1 MAKGTVSSRSY
12 AFKFHLSSATSYL
25 NRTACSSQCGPG
37 TQRMGPLDRG
47 FTEVIAAQLFLA
59 GGHPVQTAGRTVTVH
74 TTHCLQRKRL
84 LAMACGIAPGPR
96 LPAVGHAPVQLLV
109 HPAAGAGE
117 DLRDTGP
124 GAATGSSQQE
134 AVLAQTAPTGSPAP
148 RQMWLGH

>member
-109 HPAAGAGE
+109 I
-117 DLRDTGP
+117 
-124 GAATGSSQQE
+124 QQ
-134 AVLAQTAPTGSPAP
+134 
-148 RQMWLGH
+148 LGLVKT